1 MKKYLYLILAVS
13 VIFTSCKKEE
23 GCSDEL
29 ATNYNVD
36 AEKDDGSCIFSVAG
50 GTWTTQSVVS
60 TGNMTVSMAG
70 LTVLDSAIN
79 YTETNP
85 DSLEPYMLIINENG
99 TYMEHDQANVMIEQ
113 GTWSSSGNQLTIN
126 SSDTT
131 YILTVNSVS
140 KNNLS
145 MSITF
150 NESETEMGMTMS
162 FNLTQTINAT
172 REW

>member
-29 ATNYNVD
+29 ATNYNID

-126 SSDTT
+126 SQL
-131 YILTVNSVS
+131 IL
-140 KNNLS
+140 
-145 MSITF
+145 
-150 NESETEMGMTMS
+150 
-162 FNLTQTINAT
+162 
-172 REW
+172 